1 MNENTRDIPALTG
14 LRGFAAVWV
23 LTRHYTNGTEGN
35 GFWSDIA
42 FHGGANGV
50 MIFFGNSQAPVRA
63 MDQGRQGRDQVD
75 AVVIPDGMWTGRRPP
90 GRSAGS

>member
-50 MIFFGNSQAPVRA
+50 MIFFVLSGFILSHVYRNQFV
-63 MDQGRQGRDQVD
+63 
-75 AVVIPDGMWTGRRPP
+75 
-90 GRSAGS
+90 AG